1 MRQRLYVAADL
12 QPHNG
17 VIVALDAVQPQ
28 GCAPLNGIGTGLIVG
43 LRGSSVERDFFLP
56 QREKRSPRLAVH
68 KMLCPVP
75 FAMHTPVCT

>member
-1 MRQRLYVAADL
+1 MRQRLYGAADR

-28 GCAPLNGIGTGLIVG
+28 GRAPLNGIGTGLIVG

-56 QREKRSPRLAVH
+56 QREKVTLQLSTKCSALS
-68 KMLCPVP
+68 P